1 MGSQNSIDFLFDIV
15 KGNLYHNEIWN
26 NKQFDEFVAS
36 MDLCLCQTRATY
48 SPEIQYIAHIY
59 FSSSFKYKNI
69 RVDYNNINSELN
81 KMALY
86 NIMHDPE
93 RFITYNKPKDTKRII
108 LTKDYRI

>member
-1 MGSQNSIDFLFDIV
+1 
-15 KGNLYHNEIWN
+15 
-26 NKQFDEFVAS
+26 

-93 RFITYNKPKDTKRII
+93 RFITYNILII
-108 LTKDYRI
+108 KEHARCIDPAIAQPCP